1 MNDEDEPLTSQQWL
15 NKILAEQQKTILLL
29 GKESPGKKIKGK
41 QIDYESLL
49 LENTNTTNPYNTAH
63 LNKSKNNN
71 DKSSYK
77 NINMWSSR
85 SVTLEKI
92 MKPLINEDIVHNWPD
107 FETLSR
113 ISSHQQIKSHTSTAS
128 NTSND
133 GNNTIEVNSTNIS
146 VINTLL
152 VRIEEA
158 LEVRYNIDHIHNPRS
173 YHTNTSQLVKVSY
186 SLYNI

>member
-1 MNDEDEPLTSQQWL
+1 MNDKDEPLTSQQWL

-92 MKPLINEDIVHNWPD
+92 MKPLINEDIIHNWPD

-113 ISSHQQIKSHTSTAS
+113 ISFNEKIDSYTSRNVNTSTV
-128 NTSND
+128 
-133 GNNTIEVNSTNIS
+133 GNNTVDMNRMNIS
-146 VINTLL
+146 VINTLI
-152 VRIEEA
+152 VRVEEA
-158 LEVRYNIDHIHNPRS
+158 LEVRYSIDHIHNPRS
-173 YHTNTSQLVKVSY
+173 YQTNTSQLVKVR
-186 SLYNI
+186 YN